1 MQITRKKTVKEVVTF
16 HLTSELKYIKEYTND
31 VESNRYL
38 KYTGDKLNKYD
49 LQPLYDKDLTV
60 LKKWNPYWGDNKDKT
75 VSYEWFDNVLPEPE
89 DIDLSKVIYGQNA
102 SHSFFTIDKKQI
114 PVMIRGGYIEARLD
128 NHFYD
133 LESMYQYLKSHPNVM
148 EICDKILDIPY
159 YNAERGRDKYIS
171 VLVLPTQ
178 EVLDNKLPIFYQP
191 YNPECYDFLG
201 LKQFVINTEY

>member
-1 MQITRKKTVKEVVTF
+1 MQITRKKTIKEVVTF
-16 HLTSELKYIKEYTND
+16 HLTSELKYVKEYTNE

-38 KYTGDKLNKYD
+38 KYTGDKLNKYN

-75 VSYEWFDNVLPEPE
+75 ITDDWFYNTLPEPE
-89 DIDLSKVIYGQNA
+89 DIDLSKVIYGQNS
-102 SHSFFTIDKKQI
+102 SHSFFTIDKKKI
-114 PVMIRGGYIEARLD
+114 SVVVRGTYIEARLD

-133 LESMYQYLKSHPNVM
+133 LESMYQYLKNHPNVM
-148 EICDKILDIPY
+148 EICNKILDIPY
-159 YNAERGRDKYIS
+159 YNAERGRNKYID

-178 EVLDNKLPIFYQP
+178 EVLDNKLPVFYHP
-191 YNPECYDFLG
+191 YNPDSYDFLG